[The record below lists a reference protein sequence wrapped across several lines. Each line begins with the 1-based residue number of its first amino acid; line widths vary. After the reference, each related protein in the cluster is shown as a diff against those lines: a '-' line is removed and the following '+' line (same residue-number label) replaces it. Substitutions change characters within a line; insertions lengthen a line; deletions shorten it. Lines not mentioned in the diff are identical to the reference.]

1 MALFILAMADATGTN
16 AVQNSVLRA
25 YKGLSTTILFS
36 AVRGIH
42 VYNYV
47 PCKGEYFY
55 GYSDFL
61 IIVVI

>member
-1 MALFILAMADATGTN
+1 MALFILAMADATN